1 MDSQYENSTTA
12 SPPPL
17 NQPDFTMNRQQEISA
32 HESHDDKL
40 DGGREMVKDKVW
52 NQVDSDDELLD
63 QVPAL
68 VEDSGATLLAHDAI
82 DGNNFEQSNDR
93 HTNANGVAEYAT
105 ELHFFPNVRVALDK
119 MKASLL
125 SQSH

>member
-32 HESHDDKL
+32 HESY
-40 DGGREMVKDKVW
+40 
-52 NQVDSDDELLD
+52 DDELLD